1 MPISYKQSIK
11 RCTCL
16 LLAGTALQLLVG
28 AADSTIMSYPWG
40 IIAAAN
46 YIYLLVLISFN
57 REKWKW
63 TEWFHSRQAYIS
75 SLATTLI
82 LTLLFGLIR
91 QDNASEGICGILGF
105 TQMKS
110 SWIFILNIINLMT
123 ILGLRTIEEIRKLK
137 KQRLPITIIHLSFFA
152 ILAASIFGSGEKTR
166 ITVTAIQ
173 GEPTNSGTTKEGK
186 IVRLPF
192 MLRLK
197 KFSIDEY
204 APQIHILSGD
214 HLTKEYIKIEESGNK
229 GKIGTWQI
237 ECSEYLESAGIMP
250 GDSTYI
256 AINHVGATTAARL
269 KATNGSHSVEGWV
282 SCGSH
287 IFAGSTL
294 PLPDGTALI
303 MPQREAKKYLS
314 LMEIENSGQKKEYN
328 ISVNNPATIGSWK
341 IYQSAYDRTRG
352 KWSTVT
358 ILECVKDSSYPIV
371 HAAMWII
378 MAAGATMFVTGN
390 RRKKEEEKK

>member
-1 MPISYKQSIK
+1 M
-11 RCTCL
+11 
-16 LLAGTALQLLVG
+16 LAGTALQLSTG
-28 AADSTIMSYPWG
+28 AADPSILSYPWG

-110 SWIFILNIINLMT
+110 SWIFILNIIHLMT
-123 ILGLRTIEEIRKLK
+123 ILGVRSIEEIRRFNI
-137 KQRLPITIIHLSFFA
+137 QRLPVTIIHLSFFA
-152 ILAASIFGSGEKTR
+152 ILAAAIFGSGEKTR
-166 ITVTAIQ
+166 ITVTAVQ
-173 GEPTNSGTTKEGK
+173 GEPTNTGTTKEGK

-192 MLRLK
+192 TLRLK
-197 KFSIDEY
+197 KFSIEEY
-204 APQIHILSGD
+204 PPRIHILTD
-214 HLTKEYIKIEESGNK
+214 DNLTKEHISIEAGGDK
-229 GKIGTWQI
+229 GHIGTWQI
-237 ECSEYLESAGIMP
+237 ECLEYLESAGIMP
-250 GDSTYI
+250 GDSTYMTI
-256 AINHVGATTAARL
+256 SHVGATTATRL
-269 KATNGSHSVEGWV
+269 RATNGNHTVEGWA

-287 IFAGSTL
+287 IFPGSTI
-294 PLPDGTALI
+294 PLPDGTALV

-314 LMEIENSGQKKEYN
+314 LMELQEKGQKSEHE
-328 ISVNNPATIGSWK
+328 ISVNHPASVGAWK

-352 KWSTVT
+352 KWSTITV
-358 ILECVKDSSYPIV
+358 LECVKDSSYPII

-378 MAAGATMFVTGN
+378 MAAGATMFIIGS
-390 RRKKEEEKK
+390 RRKKENKR